1 VFGEQWGPL
10 TAVKPKHFKI
20 ENGDIFTMNHL
31 MLRFYFVVLLLIL
44 TGCNGGDPRS
54 KMLVPASGVVLY
66 NGTPLEEA
74 TVVFFNAD
82 DPMKP
87 GGSAITTANGKF
99 TISMYGNGDGTHPG
113 NYIVS
118 VSKIEVKSLL
128 SDEEILDYERRGEP
142 IPEGKSQTISF
153 IPEKYATKATTD
165 LHLTIPPKGDKNIK
179 IELTNQ

>member
-1 VFGEQWGPL
+1 
-10 TAVKPKHFKI
+10 
-20 ENGDIFTMNHL
+20 MNHL
-31 MLRFYFVVLLLIL
+31 MLQIYFAVLLLLLIV

-54 KMLVPASGVVLY
+54 KLLVPASGVVLY
-66 NGTPLEEA
+66 NGVPLENA

-82 DPMKP
+82 NHEKQ
-87 GGSAITTANGKF
+87 GGSAVTTANGKF
-99 TISMYGNGDGTHPG
+99 TISMYGNGDGTYPG

-153 IPEKYATKATTD
+153 VPEKYAAKATTD

-179 IELTNQ
+179 IELTEN